1 MRKQKELRQTA
12 TKEEK
17 QEWDFAVFCG
27 PWVIDSFFVCL
38 FGLPSSWMELISPW
52 FSASSQRTRGDPSL
66 AVQWLVQGCA
76 HKRYWNHLISL
87 WTFMQVMNQKTFYLP
102 LKTQAIMSRKSGDAT
117 GILNTDVEVC
127 LRIKSMK
134 R

>member
-1 MRKQKELRQTA
+1 
-12 TKEEK
+12 
-17 QEWDFAVFCG
+17 
-27 PWVIDSFFVCL
+27 
-38 FGLPSSWMELISPW
+38 
-52 FSASSQRTRGDPSL
+52 
-66 AVQWLVQGCA
+66 
-76 HKRYWNHLISL
+76 
-87 WTFMQVMNQKTFYLP
+87 MQVMNQKTFYLP